1 MRLYVEMA
9 RREFQRHL
17 AYRMA
22 TFAGLFTNTVFG
34 VIFSTVFLAL
44 YADRG
49 ENDAVAGLTVTDTLT
64 YVWLSQAMLM
74 VVGIFGTWDIAQ
86 GVRSGDIVSD
96 LSKPFN
102 FFTYW
107 LSRDLG
113 RAACHV
119 LIRFV
124 PTLTVGAALYDL
136 GLPADPTRWCLFAVA
151 LVLAVL
157 VSFTSRFLLNLAA
170 FWTTDIQGVRYLQFS
185 VVNLLSGVLI
195 PLAFFPG
202 PLRAIAEVLPFRAMV
217 MTPIDIA
224 LGRGAAAPALALQ
237 AGWAVV
243 MGAIA
248 VGVLGLATRKLVVQG
263 G

>member
-9 RREFQRHL
+9 RREAQRHL

-22 TFAGLFTNTVFG
+22 TVAGLFTNAVFG
-34 VIFSTVFLAL
+34 IIFSTVFLAL

-49 ENDAVAGLTVTDTLT
+49 RDEAVAGFTLTDTLT

-74 VVGIFGTWDIAQ
+74 VIGVFGTWDIAQ

-102 FFTYW
+102 FFFYW

-113 RAACHV
+113 RAACQV
-119 LIRFV
+119 LVRFV
-124 PTLTVGAALYDL
+124 PTLAIGAALYDL
-136 GLPADPTRWCLFAVA
+136 GLPADPVRWCLFTVA
-151 LVLAVL
+151 LTLAVL
-157 VSFTSRFLLNLAA
+157 VSFTIRFLLNLAA
-170 FWTTDIQGVRYLQFS
+170 FWTTDVQGVRYLQFS

-195 PLAFFPG
+195 PVAFFPG
-202 PLRAIAEVLPFRAMV
+202 PLRAVAEVLPFRAMM

-224 LGRGAAAPALALQ
+224 LGQGAAAPALALQ

-243 MGAIA
+243 MGGVASA
-248 VGVLGLATRKLVVQG
+248 VLGLATRKLVIQG